1 MDLLGTFRK
10 AKASILHGA
19 GHALRFKGD
28 AYNSFADSI
37 DMFADGVN
45 PRQRPRPS
53 RVKMIYYILNLRNRV
68 MNIELFSFIVIK

>member
-53 RVKMIYYILNLRNRV
+53 RVKLIYYASNFHFRIV
-68 MNIELFSFIVIK
+68 NIESFSVL

>member
-53 RVKMIYYILNLRNRV
+53 RVKIDIIPV
-68 MNIELFSFIVIK
+68 

>member
-1 MDLLGTFRK
+1 MDILGSFRK

-53 RVKMIYYILNLRNRV
+53 RVKMIYYIPNLRNRV
-68 MNIELFSFIVIK
+68 MNIESFSFIVIK

>member
-68 MNIELFSFIVIK
+68 MKIELFSFIVIK

>member
-1 MDLLGTFRK
+1 MGTFRK

>member
-1 MDLLGTFRK
+1 MDILGSFRK

-28 AYNSFADSI
+28 AYNSFADSL

-45 PRQRPRPS
+45 PRQRPRPA
-53 RVKMIYYILNLRNRV
+53 RVTFDKSYY
-68 MNIELFSFIVIK
+68 FSLLSNMFK